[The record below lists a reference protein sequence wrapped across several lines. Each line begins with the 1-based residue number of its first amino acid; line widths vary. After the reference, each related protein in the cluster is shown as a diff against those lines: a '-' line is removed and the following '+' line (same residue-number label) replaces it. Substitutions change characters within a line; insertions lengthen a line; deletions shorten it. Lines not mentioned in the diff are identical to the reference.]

1 MISDS
6 GSLTFAMMPGEA
18 SATLPPLASVGE
30 GAGAQNRLQGMRLIP
45 SLSPGVLAAVADRPQ
60 TVLSLC
66 RLLILLCLCHATVV
80 RGATTITVATYNIL
94 FQNPDLPGV
103 VTVIREAQA
112 DLVCL
117 QETNADSE
125 KFLRAKLGG
134 EYPHQVYFGGKG
146 SDGLGVL
153 SKTPLRGV
161 KFLEPKFG
169 TRGTVIGETQLGGT
183 NVQFANLHL
192 TTPKTRRVN
201 SLPGV
206 LKMFA
211 DAGETHGKEIARIH
225 ETLAPDRPTLVL
237 GDFNSF
243 SFSAA
248 QTFLKRRG
256 FSDSAAAVNPQA
268 DEQPTWRGKFQESEW
283 RFRIDYIFTSTNLMT
298 ASSRVI
304 KSDTSDHHLVV
315 SRLTWP

>member
-1 MISDS
+1 
-6 GSLTFAMMPGEA
+6 
-18 SATLPPLASVGE
+18 
-30 GAGAQNRLQGMRLIP
+30 MR
-45 SLSPGVLAAVADRPQ
+45 
-60 TVLSLC
+60 
-66 RLLILLCLCHATVV
+66 RLLILLFLCGIASARAAT
-80 RGATTITVATYNIL
+80 AFTVATYNIL
-94 FQNPDLPGV
+94 FQNLDLPGV

-112 DLVCL
+112 DLICL

-125 KFLRAKLGG
+125 KFLREKLGG

-153 SKTPLRGV
+153 SKAPLRGV

-169 TRGTVIGETQLGGT
+169 TRGTVIGETRLGGT

-192 TTPKTRRVN
+192 TTPRTRGVN

-225 ETLAPDRPTLVL
+225 EALSADRPTLVL

-248 QTFLKRRG
+248 QTFLKERG
-256 FSDSAAAVNPQA
+256 FSDSFATVNPQA
-268 DEQPTWRGKFQESEW
+268 DEQPTWRGKFQQNEW
-283 RFRIDYIFTSTNLMT
+283 RFRIDYIFTGTNLVT
-298 ASSRVI
+298 TSSRLI
-304 KSDTSDHHLVV
+304 KSEASDHYLIV
-315 SRLTWP
+315 SRVSWP